1 MKFTKITRCPEC
13 KSTRMGFLRD
23 TKSLMN
29 QGKLYD
35 VCAYCGLQVCNNTER
50 SDRIIRAFNLMG
62 KYKRV

>member
-1 MKFTKITRCPEC
+1 MKFTKTTRCPEC

-29 QGKLYD
+29 QGKLY
-35 VCAYCGLQVCNNTER
+35 VCAYCGLQVYNNTER